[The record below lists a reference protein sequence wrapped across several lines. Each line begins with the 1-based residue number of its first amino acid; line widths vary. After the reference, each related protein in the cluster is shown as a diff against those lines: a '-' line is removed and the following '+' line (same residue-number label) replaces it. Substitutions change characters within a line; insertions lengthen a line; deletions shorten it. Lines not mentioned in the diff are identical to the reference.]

1 MTRPL
6 TVKLAALAAGAV
18 AAGGILLT
26 PVSAQA
32 APAAGDVR
40 NSYLSVDRY
49 CADVQAELASLK
61 PGAVTI
67 NVVQYTDTPG
77 SAAANPTGY
86 RAFRSSKALVDA
98 STRTLTV
105 RQLVVTD
112 ASGGQSQVMCKTKSQ
127 DGLLPILGAGV
138 FRGGAKECSD
148 VSKTLLR
155 RAFTTLPA
163 AKRAAGSAT
172 LDRTVVDP
180 TVYDE
185 FGGNFWTVVGFPT
198 LQTDA
203 ANVLHVRSNGLYTPA
218 DPDTPLSDAFID
230 FLNAQLEA
238 FGLPPLP
245 YGTTNGDLIDA
256 GFVDPLTLGTSYC
269 TTATVSAL
277 QKALAG

>member
-1 MTRPL
+1 MTRPFI
-6 TVKLAALAAGAV
+6 VAV
-18 AAGGILLT
+18 AAAAVAASGLVLV

-32 APAAGDVR
+32 APAAAEVR
-40 NSYLSVDRY
+40 TSYLNVDRY
-49 CADVQAELASLK
+49 CADVQSELASIK

-67 NVVQYTDTPG
+67 NVVQYTNTEG
-77 SAAANPTGY
+77 SASANPTGY
-86 RAFRSSKALVDA
+86 RAFRSSKALADA

-112 ASGGQSQVMCKTKSQ
+112 ASGSQTQVMCKTKSQ
-127 DGLLPILGAGV
+127 DGLLPILGEGV
-138 FRGGAKECSD
+138 FRGEAKECSD

-155 RAFTTLPA
+155 RAFTNLPA

-198 LQTDA
+198 LETDA
-203 ANVLHVRSNGLYTPA
+203 ANVLHVRSNGLYTPE
-218 DPDTPLSDAFID
+218 DPNTPLSDDFID
-230 FLNAQLEA
+230 FLNAQLSA

-245 YGTTNGDLIDA
+245 YGTTNGDLIAA